1 MADMASYRRGV
12 CPLYRVTNEA
22 RLMPGVKKLHQ
33 ESGNSSKAPY
43 ILGHLFGAVGV
54 LMGAPGRGFC
64 FALVLS
70 NAR

>member
-1 MADMASYRRGV
+1 
-12 CPLYRVTNEA
+12 
-22 RLMPGVKKLHQ
+22 MPGVKKLHQ

-54 LMGAPGRGFC
+54 LMGAPSRGFC

>member
-1 MADMASYRRGV
+1 
-12 CPLYRVTNEA
+12 
-22 RLMPGVKKLHQ
+22 MPGVKKLHQ

-43 ILGHLFGAVGV
+43 ILGYLFGAVGV